1 MPDADEGDLPY
12 GVLQESPRKD
22 GDGHPHATRLNDPQQ
37 QGAVKLEANI
47 GLFSGINIIV
57 GSIVGA
63 GIFLSPTF
71 VLKSTGSVGMALI
84 VWTLSGAFALLGA
97 LCYTELGL
105 TVQESGAEY
114 TYVMAA
120 FGELPAFIIMWANL
134 VGVIPSSMAIV
145 ALTCANYM
153 IHPFLGPDC
162 PTSEAF
168 LKIVAILCMGE
179 YIQVCLLV
187 CLSVCLSV
195 EVGQFVCYYL
205 LTLIDKV

>member
-1 MPDADEGDLPY
+1 MPDVEEDLPY

-22 GDGHPHATRLNDPQQ
+22 GDGAVVGHAHATRLNNNPED
-37 QGAVKLEANI
+37 AVKLEANI

-84 VWTLSGAFALLGA
+84 VWTLSGAFTLLGA

-105 TVQESGAEY
+105 TIKESGAEY
-114 TYVMAA
+114 AYVMAA
-120 FGELPAFIIMWANL
+120 FGDLPAFIIMWANL
-134 VGVIPSSMAIV
+134 VGIIPSSMAIV
-145 ALTCANYM
+145 ALTCASYM

-162 PTSEAF
+162 PASEAF
-168 LKIVAILCMGE
+168 LRIVAILCMGE
-179 YIQVCLLV
+179 YITPAEHD
-187 CLSVCLSV
+187 S
-195 EVGQFVCYYL
+195 
-205 LTLIDKV
+205 KV